1 MFWTLLLC
9 HLIADYPLQT
19 DAMVQAKKR
28 LPGLTLHVGVHL
40 VTMLV
45 IVLGI
50 AGAAWR
56 AALPAVL
63 AVTVFHFG
71 IDTWKNVLSKLRP
84 GWVIGGYLQDQV
96 LHMASLFLAASWFIP
111 AEQGPIFAIPVSWII
126 YASGYVLVTHAWFVT
141 ERVLSYRNKAYQQ
154 HVYAQRWPRMASRAV
169 LLTLLL
175 LGWHQFG
182 SSVVAPALLFTW
194 PYGSGENRQ
203 RFLVIDIAVAVA
215 VMIFVLVA
223 LYLS

>member
-28 LPGLTLHVGVHL
+28 LPGLTLHVAVHL

-45 IVLGI
+45 IVLGLMRVD
-50 AGAAWR
+50 WR
-56 AALPAVL
+56 VALPTVAT
-63 AVTVFHFG
+63 VTLLHFA
-71 IDTWKNVLSKLRP
+71 IDLWKNEFSRRWP
-84 GWVIGGYLQDQV
+84 QWVIGGYLQDQV
-96 LHMASLFLAASWFIP
+96 LHVASLVLAAYWFIP
-111 AEQGPIFAIPVSWII
+111 TAPFALPAKWVI

-141 ERVLSYRNKAYQQ
+141 ERVLTYRDKARQTL
-154 HVYAQRWPRMASRAV
+154 VNAQLWPRMVSRAL

-182 SSVVAPALLFTW
+182 PAGLASAAIFIW
-194 PYGSGENRQ
+194 PYGRSAKRQ
-203 RFLVIDIAVAVA
+203 RLLFIDIAVALV
-215 VMIFVLVA
+215 VLLFILMA
-223 LYLS
+223 GSR